1 MQGREEIANIATI
14 SAADKEIGTL
24 IADVMDKVGKDGV
37 ITVEESRGLQFETE
51 YVEGMQFDRGYISPY
66 FVSNADRMMAEVDE
80 PHILIT
86 EKKLTAINDIV
97 PVLENLIQQ
106 GRRTSS

>member
-1 MQGREEIANIATI
+1 MIINRGLGKGTQAVVQAIKDMATPVQGREEIANIATI
-14 SAADKEIGTL
+14 SAADKEIRTL

-51 YVEGMQFDRGYISPY
+51 YVEDAVRSGLHLPY

-80 PHILIT
+80 P
-86 EKKLTAINDIV
+86 
-97 PVLENLIQQ
+97 
-106 GRRTSS
+106 S